1 MFESL
6 GLNFSYIYPLW
17 PSGKQPENPLMLL
30 GQYSDDEVDEE
41 SSEGLNRAA
50 SEDSSLDHD
59 DQVSCR

>member
-1 MFESL
+1 
-6 GLNFSYIYPLW
+6 
-17 PSGKQPENPLMLL
+17 MLL

-50 SEDSSLDHD
+50 SEDSSLDRE